1 MEPKDRFNKLLEKYK
16 EDREFILDGL
26 ILRVS
31 EDIARLLAEQNM
43 SRTELAKKL
52 GCSPAYVTKLL
63 RGSENLTLKKL
74 FEISQALNANLNISI
89 SMNAGS
95 FSGEAA
101 ECVFADDIFRVYI
114 PNQKVGDHAFADAA

>member
-16 EDREFILDGL
+16 DDKEFILDGL

-31 EDIARLLAEQNM
+31 EDIAKLLTERNM

-95 FSGEAA
+95 PSSEAA
-101 ECVFADDIFRVYI
+101 DRRLTPSAKRANGKSRRGRV
-114 PNQKVGDHAFADAA
+114 QKLQQVQ

>member
-1 MEPKDRFNKLLEKYK
+1 MEPKERFNKLLEKYK

-31 EDIARLLAEQNM
+31 EDIAKLLTQRNM

-74 FEISQALNANLNISI
+74 FEISQALNAKINISI

-95 FSGEAA
+95 LSSETA
-101 ECVFADDIFRVYI
+101 ECVFADDIFRVYK
-114 PNQKVGDHAFADAA
+114 PNQKVSEHAFADAA